1 MEDVVNAIMALKK
14 SVDNLTNYFKE
25 RDIRNQEYADTII
38 DEFGELLDQLHN
50 LSEDFEEEE
59 DENKDSQSIKV
70 LDAE

>member
-1 MEDVVNAIMALKK
+1 MEDVINAIMALKE

-25 RDIRNQEYADTII
+25 RDIRNQEYADTTI
-38 DEFGELLDQLHN
+38 DKFGELLDHLHN

-59 DENKDSQSIKV
+59 DENEDSQSIKV

>member
-25 RDIRNQEYADTII
+25 RDIRNQEYADTTI
-38 DEFGELLDQLHN
+38 DKFGELLDQLHN

>member
-25 RDIRNQEYADTII
+25 GDIRNQEYADTTI
-38 DEFGELLDQLHN
+38 DKFGELLDQLHN